1 MSRWFTAKNMAL
13 VCCFAPVYAV
23 LSYWYLFPIIGAAG
37 KFITMA
43 VVTAPLIG
51 IALGP
56 WLSVAA
62 VVFGGIIGSFI
73 AQTGPFGAVSFVPGA
88 AAALC
93 SGLLYNG
100 KRWVSALLY
109 LALLLAFAFYPVVG
123 PAWLHPH
130 FVWLQL
136 AGLALLVSPLQ
147 SKAAEFVQK
156 RANLLEVSLGVGL
169 VSFTATLFSH
179 VVGSMM
185 FEILYWP
192 IVFSE
197 QDFWR
202 SLWQTLTFVYPVER
216 LIITLIA
223 AIIGGPLFRALK
235 AYGFEMGGG
244 THATF
249 RDTNQAD

>member
-1 MSRWFTAKNMAL
+1 VAL
-13 VCCFAPVYAV
+13 VCCFASVYVV
-23 LSYWYLFPIIGAAG
+23 LSYWYLFPVIGAAG

-43 VVTAPLIG
+43 VITAPLIG

-62 VVFGGIIGSFI
+62 VVLGGIIGLAVTQS
-73 AQTGPFGAVSFVPGA
+73 GPFGAASFVPGA
-88 AAALC
+88 SAALC

-109 LALLLAFAFYPVVG
+109 SALLLVFAFYPVVG
-123 PAWLHPH
+123 PAWLHPC

-136 AGLALLVSPLQ
+136 AGLAVLVSPLQ

-156 RANLLEVSLGVGL
+156 RANLLELSLGVGL
-169 VSFTATLFSH
+169 ISFTATLFSH

-192 IVFSE
+192 IVFPE
-197 QDFWR
+197 PDFWR
-202 SLWQTLTFVYPVER
+202 FLWEELTFVYPVER

-223 AIIGGPLFRALK
+223 TIIGAPLFKALK

-244 THATF
+244 ANATF
-249 RDTNQAD
+249 RNTNQAD

>member
-1 MSRWFTAKNMAL
+1 VAL
-13 VCCFAPVYAV
+13 VCSFASVYAV
-23 LSYWYLFPIIGAAG
+23 LSYWYLFPIMGAAG

-43 VVTAPLIG
+43 VITAPLIG

-62 VVFGGIIGSFI
+62 VVLGGIIGLPMT
-73 AQTGPFGAVSFVPGA
+73 QTGPFGAASFVPGA
-88 AAALC
+88 SAALC

-100 KRWVSALLY
+100 KRWISAFLYSALL
-109 LALLLAFAFYPVVG
+109 LVFAFYPVVG
-123 PAWLHPH
+123 PAWLYPH

-136 AGLALLVSPLQ
+136 AGLAVLVSPLQ

-156 RANLLEVSLGVGL
+156 RANLLELSLGIGL
-169 VSFTATLFSH
+169 ISFTATLFSH
-179 VVGSMM
+179 VVGSIM

-192 IVFSE
+192 IVFPE
-197 QDFWR
+197 PDFWR
-202 SLWQTLTFVYPVER
+202 LLWQALTFVYPVER

-223 AIIGGPLFRALK
+223 TIMGAPLFKALK